1 MTDEKET
8 TDELLASRHAVYG
21 DRIEQMQRTAKIWSG
36 LLGVEIHDWQVPL
49 MMSAYKMLRTFE
61 TPNYSDNS
69 DDIFGWGKMFV
80 EVMDANHGGIV
91 QARTVE
97 EYQAKLAAAS
107 EIASQAQ
114 ADWFD
119 NSAGLV
125 DEKDFQETP
134 AGPMSREDEIM
145 LYGPP
150 AARFALQEERRK
162 AAAAEQDKRACRSC
176 GHAPHGPG
184 RCLDKV
190 NDRDCL
196 CSDGPKHPY
205 ENAERDAE
213 VASME
218 AWRNREEKNREP
230 RGS

>member
-97 EYQAKLAAAS
+97 EYQAKLAAA
-107 EIASQAQ
+107 
-114 ADWFD
+114 
-119 NSAGLV
+119 
-125 DEKDFQETP
+125 T
-134 AGPMSREDEIM
+134 
-145 LYGPP
+145 
-150 AARFALQEERRK
+150 
-162 AAAAEQDKRACRSC
+162 EQDKQACRSC
-176 GHAPHGPG
+176 GHAPHAPG
-184 RCLDKV
+184 RCL
-190 NDRDCL
+190 NMASDRDCL

-205 ENAERDAE
+205 VNVERDAE
-213 VASME
+213 AASME
-218 AWRNREEKNREP
+218 AWRNREEKHREP